1 MMDDWLKYICIL
13 FRFCV
18 KDLGLKLSDE
28 EIDDMI
34 AIADS
39 NGDGKVSYGEFV
51 RIMFSKMQK

>member
-1 MMDDWLKYICIL
+1 MIKPWLR

-51 RIMFSKMQK
+51 TVMFSKMRK

>member
-1 MMDDWLKYICIL
+1 MCLCT
-13 FRFCV
+13 RFCV

-51 RIMFSKMQK
+51 RVMFSKKRNNEM